1 MTSPLEKKL
10 KIAGPVLITANRLN
24 DGAVIY
30 RTADGRWTTDFD
42 HAAVVTTAPAAT
54 ELLEA
59 AVADDIGAVGAYVAP
74 GKFDKDG
81 GVRPGNLRGSLQ
93 HAGPALAF
101 PPHPGLPGSARAL
114 AMHVLHR
121 V

>member
-30 RTADGRWTTDFD
+30 RTADGHWTTDFD
-42 HAAVVTTAPAAT
+42 RAAVVTTAPAAS
-54 ELLEA
+54 ELLGA

-74 GKFDKDG
+74 VKLDKDG
-81 GVRPGNLRGSLQ
+81 SAAPGNLRESIRL
-93 HAGPALAF
+93 AGPTIDL
-101 PPHPGLPGSARAL
+101 PVSIGLPVSSGL
-114 AMHVLHR
+114 
-121 V
+121 

>member
-10 KIAGPVLITANRLN
+10 KIAGPVLITANRLA

-30 RTADGRWTTDFD
+30 RTADGDWTTDFD
-42 HAAVVTTAPAAT
+42 RAAVVTTAPAAS

-74 GKFDKDG
+74 VKFDKDG
-81 GVRPGNLRGSLQ
+81 GARPGNLRESIR
-93 HAGPALAF
+93 HAGPTIDLPAAA
-101 PPHPGLPGSARAL
+101 GLPVSTG
-114 AMHVLHR
+114 M
-121 V
+121 

>member
-24 DGAVIY
+24 DGVVIY
-30 RTADGRWTTDFD
+30 RTADGQWTTDFAL
-42 HAAVVTTAPAAT
+42 AAVVTTVPAAS

-74 GKFDKDG
+74 VKLDRDG
-81 GVRPGNLRGSLQ
+81 STRPGNLRESIRL
-93 HAGPALAF
+93 AGPTIVLPTA
-101 PPHPGLPGSARAL
+101 GLPVTAGL
-114 AMHVLHR
+114 
-121 V
+121 